1 MAVTKIKRTWW
12 VDLRWRGVRYRRRSP
27 LNTRFGASEYEQQ
40 LRLELARHSNL
51 DALDQRA
58 APPTMPTFAE
68 FAVRWMDEYVRPK
81 NKLSERINKQTVLR
95 AHLVP
100 AFGELRLDQ
109 INTVAVDRFVAA
121 QLERGLAPKTINNHM
136 VILRRC
142 LATATEWD
150 IPLKIPRI
158 RPLRVPPQPFRFLRP
173 DEINAIIA
181 FATEPWR
188 TMVAVAADTGVRF
201 SELIALDWSDVD
213 LAARRITIRRGC
225 VKGVFDSPKNNRVRH
240 LRLTAEAWAA
250 LDALPHREGLLF
262 TNHGKV
268 INDETARR
276 HLAEACR
283 RAGIE
288 PIGWHALRH
297 SFASELIRRGASV
310 FSVKE
315 LLGHQDVEV
324 TMRYAHLN
332 QDSLD
337 ESVLLLDRPVGSA
350 AGAQPIP
357 PATLPSPLSKED
369 DVAKTTEKAVV
380 DHGLFCGSESGDRNA
395 IHVTRP
401 EPIRV

>member
-1 MAVTKIKRTWW
+1 MAVTKIKRSWW

-27 LNTRFGASEYEQQ
+27 LNTRVGAVEFEQQ
-40 LRLELARHSNL
+40 LRLELAQHGDL
-51 DALDQRA
+51 ETLDQRTT
-58 APPTMPTFAE
+58 APALPTFAE
-68 FAVRWMDEYVRPK
+68 FATRWMAEYVRPK
-81 NKLSERINKQTVLR
+81 NKLSEQINKQTVLR

-100 AFGELRLDQ
+100 AFGAHRLDRV
-109 INTVAVDRFVAA
+109 TTADVDRFVSA
-121 QLERGLAPKTINNHM
+121 QLARGLSPKTINNHM

-142 LATATEWD
+142 LATAAEWD
-150 IPLKIPRI
+150 IPVKIPRI

-173 DEINAIIA
+173 DEIDTIIA

-283 RAGIE
+283 LAGIE

-337 ESVLLLDRPVGSA
+337 ESVLLLDRTRTLA
-350 AGAQPIP
+350 AGAQPTP
-357 PATLPSPLSKED
+357 PTPLPPPPQSEHD
-369 DVAKTTEKAVV
+369 FAKTKEKVV
-380 DHGLFCGSESGDRNA
+380 LHHDFFSGSEGGDRNE
-395 IHVTRP
+395 IPITRP